1 VDTLTAANLLIGH
14 LTGAILLSLFI
25 WLFVS
30 ELFLGRTM
38 RRLRSRRRGARM
50 TNRGV
55 KTAETVTAVSSK

>member
-50 TNRGV
+50 TNRG
-55 KTAETVTAVSSK
+55 AETVTAVSSK